1 MAMTLEILIVRVEVL
16 EKQLDQLKIS
26 KSDSKT
32 KRTSGYL
39 QYNSAHRAEV
49 KARLEAESDDKI
61 KTTDITKELAVM
73 WRALT
78 ETERAEWNTKAKA
91 MKESPKLVNQTP
103 VNLKVDFAPEF
114 EAELEAEEIH
124 PEVKKQEKEKKND
137 NSNKKRVSGYIFFQ
151 KAMRADVVATLK
163 EALEE
168 EGAKIKQSDVMSEL
182 GKMWKALDDDER
194 EEWNEKAV
202 KYKSSRDEE

>member
-1 MAMTLEILIVRVEVL
+1 M
-16 EKQLDQLKIS
+16 
-26 KSDSKT
+26 
-32 KRTSGYL
+32 
-39 QYNSAHRAEV
+39 
-49 KARLEAESDDKI
+49 
-61 KTTDITKELAVM
+61 
-73 WRALT
+73 RALT

>member
-49 KARLEAESDDKI
+49 KARL
-61 KTTDITKELAVM
+61 
-73 WRALT
+73 
-78 ETERAEWNTKAKA
+78 
-91 MKESPKLVNQTP
+91 
-103 VNLKVDFAPEF
+103 